1 MNLFDSNQSFSLQD
15 VGQGRSWKYQIDWYK
30 DPSLMQSIV
39 IVRSK
44 PHESANNLQITT
56 WTAYSSILTIYAQVT
71 MGNVG
76 VVNAAV
82 SLTLQLIHTNSTA
95 SVITEG
101 WSAQMTDDGFG
112 GNLFKHSMIE
122 DTCLIICRS

>member
-1 MNLFDSNQSFSLQD
+1 
-15 VGQGRSWKYQIDWYK
+15 
-30 DPSLMQSIV
+30 MQSIV

-56 WTAYSSILTIYAQVT
+56 WTAYSSISPPSLPSLPLTIYAQVT